1 MTSRRI
7 AAALT
12 VLGLL
17 PVVTIRALGPASAI
31 RLRTA
36 DVNRDGHPDV
46 WQYYDDSGALI
57 RMVSDTNFDGRSDVE
72 ESYVNGHLVR
82 RATDRNFDDRVDL
95 VDEFDATTGEHVRS
109 VVDADFDGT
118 ADLLVLFANGKPVFS
133 KWARDAYPA
142 TSRRVP
148 GAAPSDRHADDPLWS
163 LDDPFSTTHR
173 FQAEVPASTRSAAYV
188 SSWSGTRA
196 FRVFS
201 AAPET
206 ASTARPSLV
215 SLASAS
221 LSSPTLRGPPALT
234 GLF

>member
-12 VLGLL
+12 VLGFL
-17 PVVTIRALGPASAI
+17 PVLTIRALGPASAI

-36 DVNRDGHPDV
+36 DGNRDGRPDV
-46 WQYYDDSGALI
+46 WQYYDESGALI
-57 RMVSDTNFDGRSDVE
+57 RIVSDTNFDGRSDVE
-72 ESYVNGHLVR
+72 ESYANGHLVR
-82 RATDRNFDDRVDL
+82 RETDRNFDDRVDL

-133 KWARDAYPA
+133 KWADVHPA
-142 TSRRVP
+142 TSRGVVP

-163 LDDPFSTTHR
+163 LDDPFSTTHHFR
-173 FQAEVPASTRSAAYV
+173 AEVRASTRSAADAG
-188 SSWSGTRA
+188 SWSVARA
-196 FRVFS
+196 FQVFS

-206 ASTARPSLV
+206 ASTSRPSLL

-234 GLF
+234 GPF